1 MINKTFAKYVRD
13 LMAVSE
19 TLIKLGRVN
28 FERKDFETDY
38 IVIDSLTGD
47 IPLASS
53 SSFDSVDESMEYTS
67 LIKKAFVVDFYGENA
82 YANAS
87 KFQLLVRSQKSS
99 ELQDTYKISVYR
111 VTTVTDVKA
120 LTGQQYGNR
129 VQCEL
134 MVQFNNSIEV
144 DTLRIDVAQIEIR
157 NEEKII
163 WQTSIM

>member
-13 LMAVSE
+13 LMGVSE
-19 TLIKLGRVN
+19 TLVKLGRVN
-28 FERKDFETDY
+28 FERKDFETEY

-53 SSFDSVDESMEYTS
+53 TSFDDVGEVMEYSS

-82 YANAS
+82 YSNAN
-87 KFQLLVRSQKSS
+87 KFQLMVRSQKSS
-99 ELQDTYKISVYR
+99 DLQDLYKISVYGI
-111 VTTVTDVKA
+111 TAITDVKA

-144 DTLRIDVAQIEIR
+144 ETLRIDEAVLEIR

-163 WQTSIM
+163 WQTSVM